1 MQNRSVDPAGLSSY
15 TTIQT
20 QMTLVN
26 IEDALSLNSNPKH
39 YFIQIFLH
47 LPLEILF

>member
-1 MQNRSVDPAGLSSY
+1 MQNRSEDPVGLSSY

-26 IEDALSLNSNPKH
+26 IEDALSLNSNTTH

-47 LPLEILF
+47 LPMEILF